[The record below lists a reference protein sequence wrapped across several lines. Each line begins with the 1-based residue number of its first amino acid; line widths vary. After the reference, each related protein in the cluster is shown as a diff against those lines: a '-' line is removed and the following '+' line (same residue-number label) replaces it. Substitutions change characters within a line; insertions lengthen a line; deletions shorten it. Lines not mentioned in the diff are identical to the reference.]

1 MFDSLSNPSLTA
13 TSTLSASA
21 QPDKKMWAPAF
32 RRGPGSAACK
42 RAMDVIL
49 AGAAV
54 LVLLPALL
62 MIALAVVL
70 ESRGPVLFRQRR
82 TGRDGK
88 VFTILK
94 FRSMTVTEDG
104 DKIAHASKNDKRV
117 TRVGAFIRATSL
129 DELPQLLNVVMGDM
143 SLVGPRPHALAHDN
157 HYGALLPRYA
167 DRFAV
172 RPGLT
177 GLAQILG
184 LRGEIHQLSC
194 MARRVDADVEYA
206 AGWTF
211 RDDLLI
217 IWRTVPMILKRVNA
231 Y

>member
-1 MFDSLSNPSLTA
+1 MFDSLSNQSLAAASNRTA
-13 TSTLSASA
+13 PAEPVDQVWT
-21 QPDKKMWAPAF
+21 PAF
-32 RRGPGSAACK
+32 RRGPGSEACK
-42 RAMDVIL
+42 RAMDVVL

-54 LVLLPALL
+54 LALLPALL

-104 DKIAHASKNDKRV
+104 DKIAHACKNDKRV

-129 DELPQLLNVVMGDM
+129 DELTQLLNVVMGDM
-143 SLVGPRPHALAHDN
+143 SMVGPRPHALAHDN
-157 HYGALLPRYA
+157 HYGALLPRYSE
-167 DRFAV
+167 RFAV

-177 GLAQILG
+177 GLAQVLG

-194 MARRVDADVEYA
+194 MARRVEADAQYA

>member
-1 MFDSLSNPSLTA
+1 MFDSLSTPSLAKAQA
-13 TSTLSASA
+13 TQAEKVWI
-21 QPDKKMWAPAF
+21 PVF
-32 RRGPGSAACK
+32 RRGAGSAACK
-42 RAMDVIL
+42 RAMDVVL
-49 AGAAV
+49 AGGAL

-62 MIALAVVL
+62 MIALAVVV

-129 DELPQLLNVVMGDM
+129 DELPQLINVVMGDM

-211 RDDLLI
+211 RDDVLI
-217 IWRTVPMILKRVNA
+217 ICRTVPMILKRVNA

>member
-1 MFDSLSNPSLTA
+1 MYDSLSNPSLAA
-13 TSTLSASA
+13 TPTISASS
-21 QPDKKMWAPAF
+21 QLHEKMWSPAF
-32 RRGPGSAACK
+32 RRGRGSAACK

-104 DKIAHASKNDKRV
+104 EKIAHASKNDKRV

-167 DRFAV
+167 ERFAV

-194 MARRVDADVEYA
+194 MARRVEADVEYA
-206 AGWTF
+206 IGWTF

>member
-1 MFDSLSNPSLTA
+1 MFDSWSTPTLVQPATA
-13 TSTLSASA
+13 TFVTNWS
-21 QPDKKMWAPAF
+21 PAF
-32 RRGPGSAACK
+32 RRGRGSAFCK

-54 LVLLPALL
+54 LVLLPALAL
-62 MIALAVVL
+62 IALAVVL

-82 TGRDGK
+82 TGLNGQ

-129 DELPQLLNVVMGDM
+129 DELPQLINVVMGDM

-157 HYGALLPRYA
+157 HYGAMLPRYA

-194 MARRVDADVEYA
+194 MASRVDADVDYA
-206 AGWTF
+206 TGWSF
-211 RDDLLI
+211 RDDVLI
-217 IWRTVPMILKRVNA
+217 IFRTVPMILKRVNA

>member
-1 MFDSLSNPSLTA
+1 MFDSLPSTVLAETDA
-13 TSTLSASA
+13 
-21 QPDKKMWAPAF
+21 APAQTGWTPVF
-32 RRGPGSAACK
+32 RRGRGSAACK
-42 RAMDVIL
+42 RAMDVIIAAL
-49 AGAAV
+49 ALAA
-54 LVLLPALL
+54 LAPALAL
-62 MIALAVVL
+62 IALAVVL

-82 TGRDGK
+82 TGRDGQI
-88 VFTILK
+88 FTILK

-129 DELPQLLNVVMGDM
+129 DELPQLINVLRGDM

-157 HYGALLPRYA
+157 HYGALLPRYSE
-167 DRFAV
+167 RFAV

-194 MARRVDADVEYA
+194 MARRVEADVEYA

>member
-1 MFDSLSNPSLTA
+1 MFDSWSTSALVQPA
-13 TSTLSASA
+13 TVASRA
-21 QPDKKMWAPAF
+21 AWAPAF
-32 RRGPGSAACK
+32 RRGRGSALCK
-42 RAMDVIL
+42 RIMDVVL
-49 AGAAV
+49 AGSAV
-54 LVLLPALL
+54 LVLLPALAL
-62 MIALAVVL
+62 IALAVVV

-82 TGRDGK
+82 TGLNGK

-94 FRSMTVTEDG
+94 FRSMTVVEDG
-104 DKIAHASKNDKRV
+104 DHIAHASRNDKRV

-129 DELPQLLNVVMGDM
+129 DELPQLLNVIRGDM
-143 SLVGPRPHALAHDN
+143 SLVGPRPHALAHDH
-157 HYGALLPRYA
+157 HYGALLPRYV

-194 MARRVDADVEYA
+194 MASRVEADVDYA
-206 AGWTF
+206 SGWSF
-211 RDDLLI
+211 RDDVLI
-217 IWRTVPMILKRVNA
+217 ICRTVPMILKRVNA

>member
-1 MFDSLSNPSLTA
+1 MFESLSSATLTNA
-13 TSTLSASA
+13 STPPAE
-21 QPDKKMWAPAF
+21 KVWTPAF

-42 RAMDVIL
+42 RAMDILL
-49 AGAAV
+49 AGGALLA
-54 LVLLPALL
+54 LLPALL

-82 TGRDGK
+82 TGLDGK

-129 DELPQLLNVVMGDM
+129 DELPQLINVLIGDM
-143 SLVGPRPHALAHDN
+143 SLVGPRPHALAHDS
-157 HYGALLPRYA
+157 HYGALLPRYG

-231 Y
+231 D

>member
-1 MFDSLSNPSLTA
+1 MFDSLS
-13 TSTLSASA
+13 STPLAKVASA
-21 QPDKKMWAPAF
+21 PSEKTWTPSF
-32 RRGPGSAACK
+32 RRGVGSAACK
-42 RAMDVIL
+42 RAMDVSF
-49 AGAAV
+49 AGAAL

-62 MIALAVVL
+62 AIALAVVV

-82 TGRDGK
+82 TGRNGK
-88 VFTILK
+88 IFTILK

-157 HYGALLPRYA
+157 HYGALLPRYS

-177 GLAQILG
+177 GLAQVLG

-194 MARRVDADVEYA
+194 MARRVDADNEYA

-211 RDDLLI
+211 RDDVLI
-217 IWRTVPMILKRVNA
+217 ICRTVPMILKR
-231 Y
+231 

>member
-1 MFDSLSNPSLTA
+1 MFDSLSNPSLA
-13 TSTLSASA
+13 A
-21 QPDKKMWAPAF
+21 APAISPHATPPEKVWTPTF
-32 RRGPGSAACK
+32 RRGSGSAACK
-42 RAMDVIL
+42 RAMDLIL
-49 AGAAV
+49 AGGAL

-62 MIALAVVL
+62 MIALAVVV

-167 DRFAV
+167 ERFAV

-194 MARRVDADVEYA
+194 MARRVEADVEYA
-206 AGWTF
+206 IGWTF